1 MLSLINTFGVISLVF
16 LTNRSYTFRSKKYP
30 ATQQE
35 ICGSLVRLYEM
46 GAKAPRTST
55 SKTKS
60 QGEEKEAALQAVVLA
75 DTFENKF
82 APFTLERPRCL
93 LPLANTP
100 IIEYTLDFLAQ
111 CGVQEIFFSAGSH
124 TEQVEKYIDESK
136 WRLKTSP
143 FKKFTFLKSAAASV
157 GDVMRDLD
165 QKGLV
170 AGDFLVVSGDVV
182 SNIPI
187 SEAMARHKAR
197 RQKDK
202 NAIMTML
209 LREIGA
215 YQGFSERSVIP
226 TFVIDPTKS
235 RCLHYEEIQTGQAA
249 DLEFDADLLSQ
260 AELEIRQDLI
270 DCRIDICTPE
280 MLSLWSDNFD
290 NQSPRKDFL
299 HGVLKD
305 YELNGKTIHTHIVED
320 HFASR
325 VSDLR
330 AYDRLSRDIA
340 FRWTFPA
347 CPDADA
353 TYKLSRR
360 GSYEEDGVIL
370 ARSCRVKSGS
380 IIGQGTSIGDRSL
393 IQGSFIG
400 RYCQI
405 GRNVQIRDAYI
416 WDHAVVEDDVKI
428 LRAIIADGAV
438 IGKGCSVRGGSL
450 ISFGVRLEQGRQIE
464 NACRITKARINEN
477 EQTSSDKDLVGDSGE
492 GYSYTDGDEEETGL
506 QSTGLGRRLFGLWRI
521 STNTFQF
528 TDQSLPP
535 PAHLY
540 QVLILRDR
548 IFPRHSQAQEVRA
561 LLRLDPMK
569 TAQTDFITKQFLV
582 SSKE

>member
-1 MLSLINTFGVISLVF
+1 
-16 LTNRSYTFRSKKYP
+16 
-30 ATQQE
+30 
-35 ICGSLVRLYEM
+35 M
-46 GAKAPRTST
+46 GAKAPKTST

-60 QGEEKEAALQAVVLA
+60 QGEDKEEALQAVVVA
-75 DTFENKF
+75 DAFENKF

-124 TEQVEKYIDESK
+124 TEQVEKYIDDSK

-143 FKKFTFLKSAAASV
+143 FKKFVFLKSAAASV

-209 LREIGA
+209 LREIGPH
-215 YQGFSERSVIP
+215 QGFSERSVIP
-226 TFVIDPTKS
+226 SFVIDPTKS
-235 RCLHYEEIQTGQAA
+235 RCLHYEESRPGQAA
-249 DLEFDADLLSQ
+249 DLEFDPDLLSQ

-305 YELNGKTIHTHIVED
+305 YELNGKTIHTHIVD
-320 HFASR
+320 NHFASR

-340 FRWTFPA
+340 SRWAFPA
-347 CPDADA
+347 CPDANA

-360 GSYEEDGVIL
+360 GSCQEDGVIL
-370 ARSCRVKSGS
+370 ARSFRVKSGS
-380 IIGQGTSIGDRSL
+380 IIGRGTSIGDRSI
-393 IQGSFIG
+393 IQGSVIG

-428 LRAIIADGAV
+428 LRAIIADEAV
-438 IGKGCSVRGGSL
+438 IGKGCSVRDGSL

-464 NACRITKARINEN
+464 NACRITKARINDK
-477 EQTSSDKDLVGDSGE
+477 EQTPSDKELVGESGE
-492 GYSYTDGDEEETGL
+492 GYSYTDEDEEETGL
-506 QSTGLGRRLFGLWRI
+506 KSTGLGRHNFAFCRVITNIVQFIDIKSLLPQLHPYQALALRI
-521 STNTFQF
+521 QM
-528 TDQSLPP
+528 
-535 PAHLY
+535 
-540 QVLILRDR
+540 I
-548 IFPRHSQAQEVRA
+548 PRNLQAQEARA
-561 LLRLDPMK
+561 LPRQDPMK
-569 TAQTDFITKQFLV
+569 AAQTDFITKQFSV